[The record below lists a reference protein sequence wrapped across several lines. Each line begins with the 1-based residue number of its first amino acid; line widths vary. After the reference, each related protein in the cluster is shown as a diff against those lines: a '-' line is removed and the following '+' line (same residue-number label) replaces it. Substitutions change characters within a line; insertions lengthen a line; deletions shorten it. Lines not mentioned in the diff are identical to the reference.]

1 MRKFGIPVWEKNKFN
16 PTTTLDPE
24 ADAQAL
30 LFSAR
35 QEPYNL
41 EWLDKWIEYA
51 GESHWC
57 CKKRLSDAPELK
69 AAVSREQ
76 ALVVCHQI
84 RSKEMKFNLRIPEA
98 MTKIII
104 TYYTQPAIYP
114 TPRWMKYQPPR
125 RPPYKLSWKIHDKES
140 YKDPN
145 HAFNVGDHQS
155 YKEWKQTNF
164 DGPRPEKRG
173 LYRSWQRKKLH
184 PWHC

>member
-57 CKKRLSDAPELK
+57 CKKRLSDAIHLLQANKNKIELISSSKTSKGGKLRGGKNNKNIKNEEKKSVVRTIISAEEEK
-69 AAVSREQ
+69 AFDLIQERYRDILQSISYINESIDLLKKNHGKCKLEVNRAFDE
-76 ALVVCHQI
+76 
-84 RSKEMKFNLRIPEA
+84 
-98 MTKIII
+98 IIV
-104 TYYTQPAIYP
+104 
-114 TPRWMKYQPPR
+114 KLNNR
-125 RPPYKLSWKIHDKES
+125 RQQLLERL
-140 YKDPN
+140 
-145 HAFNVGDHQS
+145 
-155 YKEWKQTNF
+155 NF
-164 DGPRPEKRG
+164 EGN
-173 LYRSWQRKKLH
+173 KK
-184 PWHC
+184 